1 MLAPP
6 AAATGAARPGRG
18 AGAARSP
25 HVHACTGGPHG
36 SNSDGTSTISAAAYM
51 RCAAA
56 SLNMTSSAAE
66 ALPRNSS
73 AAMRLPPARVA
84 RFTLQARLA
93 PLQSGGKPGMEG
105 KHLHSWR
112 SCACRTPGGMRQAC
126 SRRPA
131 CYAIATG
138 LASSL
143 ASETDEN
150 THAHGQ
156 GARDWA
162 RRA

>member
-1 MLAPP
+1 
-6 AAATGAARPGRG
+6 
-18 AGAARSP
+18 
-25 HVHACTGGPHG
+25 
-36 SNSDGTSTISAAAYM
+36 M

-112 SCACRTPGGMRQAC
+112 SCACRTPDGALETAGLL
-126 SRRPA
+126 
-131 CYAIATG
+131 CY
-138 LASSL
+138 
-143 ASETDEN
+143 
-150 THAHGQ
+150 
-156 GARDWA
+156 RDWPSQQPCK
-162 RRA
+162 

>member
-1 MLAPP
+1 
-6 AAATGAARPGRG
+6 
-18 AGAARSP
+18 
-25 HVHACTGGPHG
+25 
-36 SNSDGTSTISAAAYM
+36 M

-105 KHLHSWR
+105 KPDGALET
-112 SCACRTPGGMRQAC
+112 AGLL
-126 SRRPA
+126 
-131 CYAIATG
+131 CY
-138 LASSL
+138 
-143 ASETDEN
+143 
-150 THAHGQ
+150 
-156 GARDWA
+156 RDWPSQQPCK
-162 RRA
+162 